1 MKKFISALSSLV
13 LAATAMGG
21 ALAFSADAATN
32 GKVDDTIISFRS
44 NGKNEVSVEKGGV
57 SVPVSIYIP
66 QSSGFHS
73 LALKM
78 AINGD
83 ETLGKG
89 TVKDQSGKE
98 YANYKYAFSNYG
110 ITAKNSSWADKKTK
124 ICLDSGA
131 YGYEEAEG
139 DTSGAGYY
147 NNGQVCTF
155 TPDAFNI
162 SYQAAHA
169 INFQA
174 ADENPRGNGPHNID
188 SYDAWIAAGK
198 PDDLTDY
205 TTVETWTKDE
215 KWAYDTAF
223 LSFDLELP
231 ADLPEG
237 TYKLDV
243 YTKQFYN
250 CAPASLFEAETDSD
264 GKVTGYKE
272 IDDSKKTSAKSK
284 VSGVEGG
291 KTVEKSFKTE
301 PLVITVGKPSDT
313 KPSTSETTATSDT
326 KPSSSTDTKPTSSSE
341 QGSKVDIKNTIIY
354 NLVPADKKYTAV
366 ADDMTGNNTMT
377 AEPGEELKI
386 NWTVKNDQG
395 TAGLQMTF
403 DFSGVTY
410 SKAKKGSAYS
420 GTPQFNAKEA
430 KTTGEI
436 NYAMADK
443 DGQTAEDGA
452 VIYTFTINA
461 PESGSATIGPK
472 TGENVNNKVV
482 PTEDGKKHEF
492 LFHGLTIN
500 VDKQTS
506 SSETTAS
513 SDTKPSSTETTASSD
528 TKPSSTE
535 TTASSDTKPSST
547 ETTASSQSK
556 SDNTQTGT
564 VLPGDVNCNGQV
576 QINDV
581 VLLNRYLAKT
591 AEVSEQGL
599 KNAECDG
606 DGKIGQGDSS
616 AIKEYLAKLIDV
628 LPKK

>member
-44 NGKNEVSVEKGGV
+44 NGKNEVTVEKGGTT
-57 SVPVSIYIP
+57 VPVSIYIP

-89 TVKDQSGKE
+89 TVKDQGGKE

-188 SYDAWIAAGK
+188 SYDAWVAAGK

-223 LSFDLELP
+223 LSFDLDLP
-231 ADLPEG
+231 ADLPAG
-237 TYKLDV
+237 TYTLDV

-250 CAPASLFEAETDSD
+250 CAPASLFEKQTDGS
-264 GKVTGYKE
+264 YKE

-291 KTVEKSFKTE
+291 KTVEKTFKTE
-301 PLVITVGKPSDT
+301 PLVITVGTPSDT

-326 KPSSSTDTKPTSSSE
+326 KPSSSSESKTTASSTE
-341 QGSKVDIKNTIIY
+341 GSKVDIKNTIIY
-354 NLVPADKKYTAV
+354 NLVPADKDCTKV

-430 KTTGEI
+430 ATTGEI

-443 DGQTAEDGA
+443 DGQTAEDDA
-452 VIYTFTINA
+452 VIYTFTIKA

-472 TGENVNNKVV
+472 TGDNVNNKVV

-500 VDKQTS
+500 VDKPT

-513 SDTKPSSTETTASSD
+513 SDTKPTSSETTASS
-528 TKPSSTE
+528 
-535 TTASSDTKPSST
+535 SD
-547 ETTASSQSK
+547 SK
-556 SDNTQTGT
+556 SETKTGT

>member
-44 NGKNEVSVEKGGV
+44 NGKNEVTVEKGGTT
-57 SVPVSIYIP
+57 VPVSIYIP

-89 TVKDQSGKE
+89 TVKDQGGKE

-188 SYDAWIAAGK
+188 SYDAWVAAGK

-223 LSFDLELP
+223 LSFDLDLP
-231 ADLPEG
+231 ADLPAG
-237 TYKLDV
+237 TYTLDV

-250 CAPASLFEAETDSD
+250 CAPASLFEKQTDGS
-264 GKVTGYKE
+264 YKE

-291 KTVEKSFKTE
+291 KTVEKTFKTE
-301 PLVITVGKPSDT
+301 PLVITVGTPSDT

-326 KPSSSTDTKPTSSSE
+326 KPSSSSESKTTASSTE
-341 QGSKVDIKNTIIY
+341 GSKVDIKNTIIY
-354 NLVPADKKYTAV
+354 NLVPADKDCTKV

-430 KTTGEI
+430 ATTGEI

-443 DGQTAEDGA
+443 DGQTAEDDA
-452 VIYTFTINA
+452 VIYTFTIKA

-472 TGENVNNKVV
+472 TGDNVNNKVV

-500 VDKQTS
+500 VDKPT

-513 SDTKPSSTETTASSD
+513 SDTKPTSSETTASSD
-528 TKPSSTE
+528 TKPTSSE
-535 TTASSDTKPSST
+535 TTASSDTKPTSS
-547 ETTASSQSK
+547 ETTASSSDSK
-556 SDNTQTGT
+556 SETKTGT

>member
-44 NGKNEVSVEKGGV
+44 NGKNEVTVEKGGTT
-57 SVPVSIYIP
+57 VPVSIYIP

-188 SYDAWIAAGK
+188 SYDAWVAAGK

-231 ADLPEG
+231 ADLPAG
-237 TYKLDV
+237 TYTLDV

-291 KTVEKSFKTE
+291 KTVEKTFKTE
-301 PLVITVGKPSDT
+301 PLVITVGTPSDT

-326 KPSSSTDTKPTSSSE
+326 KPSSSSESKTTASSTE
-341 QGSKVDIKNTIIY
+341 GSKVDIKNTIIY
-354 NLVPADKKYTAV
+354 NLVPDGKDCTKV

-430 KTTGEI
+430 ATTGEI

-443 DGQTAEDGA
+443 DGQTAEDDA
-452 VIYTFTINA
+452 VIYTFTIKA

-472 TGENVNNKVV
+472 TGDNVNNKVV

-500 VDKQTS
+500 VDKPT

-513 SDTKPSSTETTASSD
+513 SDTKPTSSETTASSD
-528 TKPSSTE
+528 TKPTSSE
-535 TTASSDTKPSST
+535 TTASSDTKPTSS
-547 ETTASSQSK
+547 ETTASSDSK
-556 SDNTQTGT
+556 SETKTGT